1 MFTLNP
7 EGQIDHED
15 LNIMEE
21 HISKAKEEA
30 CSRKDIMEKVEK
42 WMISC
47 NEERWLEE
55 YSQVFHIPNYQLET
69 IQR

>member
-1 MFTLNP
+1 VNP

-15 LNIMEE
+15 LLDNMEE
-21 HISKAKEEA
+21 HISKAKDEA

-55 YSQVFHIPNYQLET
+55 YSQVFHIPIYQCE
-69 IQR
+69 IIHR